1 METPAQTAVRLLA
14 ALEDLALREQANLR
28 NLDLVEAVE
37 MIERAAPLVERLAEL
52 AADPAVATLR
62 PRVEA
67 FLEQRRQSAALIDAH
82 LARLQSE
89 MRRVDEARQRLARVA
104 PVYSPKTI
112 LSRPSRL
119 STAA

>member
-89 MRRVDEARQRLARVA
+89 LRRVDEARQRLARVA